1 LVWRG
6 FDDGSGRW
14 EWWWWEVGED
24 FLWRERCSEM
34 IEQKI
39 DGAAFI

>member
-1 LVWRG
+1 MGVG
-6 FDDGSGRW
+6 DGSGGGGGR
-14 EWWWWEVGED
+14 WEVGED

>member
-1 LVWRG
+1 L
-6 FDDGSGRW
+6 
-14 EWWWWEVGED
+14 EVGVEGGEGCDEGVGEAGADD

-39 DGAAFI
+39 DCAAFI